1 MTWPPLSLAVTETGG
16 PSRDP
21 EAASAQREWVV
32 AGDQLAAVIMMATEV
47 GEEQAKPGK
56 S

>member
-1 MTWPPLSLAVTETGG
+1 MASFVLGCDRDGG
-16 PSRDP
+16 PTRDP

-47 GEEQAKPGK
+47 GEEQAKPGR